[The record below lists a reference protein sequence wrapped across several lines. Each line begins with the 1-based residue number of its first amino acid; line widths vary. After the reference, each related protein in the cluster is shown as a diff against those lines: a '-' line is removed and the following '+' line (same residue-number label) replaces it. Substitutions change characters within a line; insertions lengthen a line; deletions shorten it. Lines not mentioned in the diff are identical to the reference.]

1 MAPTP
6 PAPSTP
12 PAGPGPAWDLLIRG
26 ATVIDGSG
34 APARVADVAVSAGR
48 IAAVGALSGAAG
60 ERPAREVI
68 DAAGLHLLPGFI
80 DLHTHYDG
88 QATWDPELAPSAWHG
103 VTTAVMGNCGVGF
116 APVRP
121 GDEARLISLM
131 EGVEDIPGAALA
143 EGIPWG
149 WESFGEYLDA
159 LDRLPRAFD
168 ICAQVPHDALR
179 VYVMGERARAGEP
192 ATEEDRT
199 QMAALLSEALAQG
212 ALGFST
218 GRSGNHKSADG
229 ADTPAA
235 EADALEL
242 EALARAL
249 GGSPHG
255 LLQIVSDFDLDRGP
269 AAFDPE
275 FELVERVAA
284 AGGGHPV
291 SLSLIQRVNAPEQW
305 RRVLA
310 RAEAAAA
317 RGLPLR
323 LQVSPRP
330 IGVLLGFE
338 ATFHPF
344 LGHPTWQ
351 ALAHLPV
358 AEQAAA
364 LRQPELRARLL
375 SEAPRKVSGTGSP
388 LPPLAD
394 ALLARID
401 EASLLMFPVGDTPD
415 YEPPVTD
422 SLGARALQ
430 EGRRPLEVLLD
441 AMLADEGRGLVY
453 FALFNYLGLNL
464 DVVREM
470 MAHPLSLAG
479 LSDGGAHVGTVC
491 DASFPTTL
499 LAWWGR
505 DRPEGRFA
513 LPWLVRRLS
522 GQPAAFAG
530 LTDRGQ
536 IAPGLRADLNLVDLG
551 ALAVERPHL
560 VHDLPAGGRRF
571 VQGARGYVGTWVAG
585 QRVMADGRSTGAR
598 PGRVVRRF
606 GPPSAQA

>member
-6 PAPSTP
+6 PAPPTP
-12 PAGPGPAWDLLIRG
+12 PEGPGPGWDLLIRG

-48 IAAVGALSGAAG
+48 IAAVGALSG
-60 ERPAREVI
+60 PAREVI

-242 EALARAL
+242 EALARAV